1 MRRRFT
7 ISAMISAMTSAMI
20 CAFAAVAVLAPPA
33 STAQAQELFA
43 YPTKGQ
49 SQQQQEQDEF
59 ACYNW
64 AKQQS
69 GFDPMAVPTATAPP
83 PKDKSTGP
91 GALGGAAIGA
101 GAGAIGGAIVGGKAG
116 TGALLGG
123 GLGGILG
130 GLTSQGQH
138 EKNKKKRDDWER
150 QQTAQ
155 YAQQRG
161 NYNRAYAACMSGRG
175 YSVS

>member
-1 MRRRFT
+1 MRRRFNLSLFVMALLVAP
-7 ISAMISAMTSAMI
+7 SA
-20 CAFAAVAVLAPPA
+20 A
-33 STAQAQELFA
+33 SLAQELFA

-59 ACYNW
+59 ACYKW
-64 AKQQS
+64 ATQQS
-69 GFDPMAVPTATAPP
+69 GFDPMAAPTTTSPA

-101 GAGAIGGAIVGGKAG
+101 GAGAIGGAIFGGKKRAG

-130 GLTSQGQH
+130 GLSSQGQH
-138 EKNKKKRDDWER
+138 EKNKKRRDDWER

-155 YAQQRG
+155 YQQARG